1 MSRPSLKS
9 LVFTLVCA
17 VALPILLLA
26 VYGLWRAYTGEM
38 DRASRLLLDQTTAM
52 ALQVDAD
59 FARAEQALRI
69 LEASG
74 ALQSGERA
82 AWERA
87 KRGVEATLP
96 GGRVDVLADT
106 PAAPGLAPAHAR
118 ALAAPGQ
125 IAWSDLQTTDTP
137 SQGEVLLYLAV
148 TPASPADALRTLRL
162 AVSNQLIG
170 RVLRDER
177 FAQGR
182 VAAVLDR
189 QQILV
194 DRAVRPEALVGRP
207 ATAPV
212 VDALQTRER
221 GVMHNLVNQ
230 DNRRS
235 VVAFATAPRSRF
247 AVVTAVPDE
256 EFGAP
261 LRAGIARTVALGGAV
276 MLLAL
281 AASAWGLRRLTRA
294 LDRVAQAQQ
303 TSRTEPTGLR
313 ETDVLA
319 ERVAHT
325 ARERD
330 AALREKDHFLGVVS
344 HEMRS
349 PLSAILG
356 WCRVMA
362 LDNASI
368 DMQRRGL
375 QAIERN
381 AMAQVRLVDDLIDLT
396 RIGSGKLELQCTPVL
411 LADAVDAAVESCTPA
426 AEAKALVIDWQ
437 HDRQHDGAAAV
448 RVHGDAARLTQ
459 VAWNLIGNAIKFSP
473 AGECIVVRLSRSDGE
488 ARLAVQD
495 RGIGIE
501 PSLLPHI
508 FEPFRQADDT
518 PASRLGGLGLG
529 LTIARTIVELHG
541 GTINAHSDGAGR
553 GATVTVTLPLR
564 SDAANEAQ
572 PQAKGLPQLRL
583 QGG

>member
-1 MSRPSLKS
+1 MSRPSLRS

-17 VALPILLLA
+17 VALPLLLLA
-26 VYGLWRAYTGEM
+26 VVGLWRAYTGEL

-59 FARAEQALRI
+59 FARAEQALRM

-74 ALQSGERA
+74 VLQSGDRT

-87 KRGVEATLP
+87 RRGVETTLP
-96 GGRVDVLADT
+96 GGRVDVLTDART
-106 PAAPGLAPAHAR
+106 APGLAPAHAQ

-125 IAWSDLQTTDTP
+125 IAWSDLQTTATP
-137 SQGEVLLYLAV
+137 GSGEVLLYLAV
-148 TPASPADALRTLRL
+148 MPASLSDAERTLRL

-177 FAQGR
+177 FTQGR

-189 QQILV
+189 QQILI
-194 DRAVRPEALVGRP
+194 DRAVRPEALVGQL

-212 VDALQTRER
+212 VEALKGSER
-221 GVMHNLVNQ
+221 GVLHNLVNQ

-261 LRAGIARTVALGGAV
+261 LRAGIARTVALSGAV
-276 MLLAL
+276 VLLAL

-294 LDRVAQAQQ
+294 LERVAQAQQ
-303 TSRTEPTGLR
+303 SSRAEPTGLL

-330 AALREKDHFLGVVS
+330 AALRAKDHFLGVVS

-362 LDNASI
+362 LDGAGA
-368 DMQRRGL
+368 DARHRGL

-396 RIGSGKLELQCTPVL
+396 RIGSGKLELQRTSVL
-411 LADAVDAAVESCTPA
+411 LADAVEAAVESCTPA
-426 AEAKALVIDWQ
+426 AQAKGLVIDWQ
-437 HDRQHDGAAAV
+437 PEGAAAV
-448 RVHGDAARLTQ
+448 WVHGDAARLTQ

-473 AGECIVVRLSRSDGE
+473 AGERIVVRLAHSDGQ
-488 ARLAVQD
+488 ARLTVQD
-495 RGIGIE
+495 RGAGIE
-501 PSLLPHI
+501 PGLLPHI

-541 GTINAHSDGAGR
+541 GTIVAESDGAGR
-553 GATVTVTLPLR
+553 GAVFSVTLPLQSGAVDEPPLR
-564 SDAANEAQ
+564 SA
-572 PQAKGLPQLRL
+572 LPELRW